1 MCVTNTAIRRPKALS
16 LAGSKLTSRPETATG
31 QNPRLNGSTSN
42 SAPSASPAASIDF
55 AEVFRRSFPA
65 YGIAFHG
72 IPRSVAGS
80 SNPSHV
86 EVEMPPKCQRPKRK
100 RKPQKPG
107 MTAKLN
113 ERHFVVHNYHD
124 HATDLSLEF
133 DLQEELAM
141 KRKGGVAIPFPLKLH
156 EMLDQIE
163 ADGLSHVISW
173 QAHGRAFMVHD
184 PKEFVSHVMPK
195 YFKQTKLTSFQ
206 RQLNLYGFCRLT
218 KGLDNRGYYHE
229 LFLRGMPCL
238 SLKITRVKVKGT
250 GYKAASSPEQEPDFY
265 TMPPVLITPPDSGAS
280 DQDSMDSDEQTSTHN
295 VDEVYA
301 PNQVPSSLLTG
312 PIVSFDERSSSSL
325 MNAEPLSPIRMNIY
339 VDHTPTTFRS
349 DPMQSE
355 QTRPV
360 QSDETTDSAELVLD
374 EAIEELF
381 VEDNSERDTVED
393 FVETWGSSFS
403 FDDLDTDCQLASF
416 LEMLVAE

>member
-1 MCVTNTAIRRPKALS
+1 MCVTNTALRRPKALS
-16 LAGSKLTSRPETATG
+16 LAVSKVTAVPDNATG
-31 QNPRLNGSTSN
+31 GAHGLNNVALPPTSPN
-42 SAPSASPAASIDF
+42 F
-55 AEVFRRSFPA
+55 AEVFRRSFAA
-65 YGIAFHG
+65 YDASLNG
-72 IPRSVAGS
+72 IPRSVAFN
-80 SNPSHV
+80 SNPSYV
-86 EVEMPPKCQRPKRK
+86 DAEMPPKCQRPKRK

-124 HATDLSLEF
+124 HATDLALEF
-133 DLQEELAM
+133 DLQQELAS

-163 ADGLSHVISW
+163 ADGLKHVISW
-173 QAHGRAFMVHD
+173 QGHGRAFMVHD

-229 LFLRGMPCL
+229 LFLRGMPHL

-265 TMPPVLITPPDSGAS
+265 AMPPVVITPPDSGAS
-280 DQDSMDSDEQTSTHN
+280 DQDSMDSDEHTLTHIA
-295 VDEVYA
+295 DEVYA
-301 PNQVPSSLLTG
+301 PHQVPSNLMTG
-312 PIVSFDERSSSSL
+312 PIVSFDERSSS
-325 MNAEPLSPIRMNIY
+325 PLLVDVVGPMSPLRMNIY
-339 VDHTPTTFRS
+339 VNHPAVSFPTEQPFQQ
-349 DPMQSE
+349 PE
-355 QTRPV
+355 QTHRLLMD
-360 QSDETTDSAELVLD
+360 DEPNDSAELVLD

-381 VEDNSERDTVED
+381 VEDNSERATVED
-393 FVETWGSSFS
+393 FVETWGLTSS